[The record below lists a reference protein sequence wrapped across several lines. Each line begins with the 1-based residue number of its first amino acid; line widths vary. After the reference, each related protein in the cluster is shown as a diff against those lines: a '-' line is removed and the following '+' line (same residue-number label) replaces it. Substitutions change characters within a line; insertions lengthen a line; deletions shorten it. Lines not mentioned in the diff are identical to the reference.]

1 MRIRSMLR
9 CCALGALF
17 ALLWACGPVEGNGGQ
32 PDAYVH
38 VFHDSATVGPDSSQ
52 VGVDSGVCE
61 DVVDVVFVLDVSS
74 SMGFVLDQLESGI
87 GQVVTA
93 ANGLAPDAHFGLVPF
108 VDNFVLD
115 STGDLDGGLVHTQAA
130 SLQAAFAHYR
140 QNYTEPNRNP
150 GDGLSGPTT
159 QNPICEENA
168 LDGLYA
174 AAMDFPWRDNATRVI
189 IVATDDTFIEYDDN
203 YGDRDGDGDTTST
216 DFPKE
221 GDYPALRTLSETVT
235 ALTDNRIRVFSF
247 TRLSEPGMFDLTKCG
262 TPRRLP
268 WSAITNGW
276 SAPYNGAPAIPDA
289 TDGANFDLDQV
300 KDGALSLETTINN
313 VVVDSYCNPPV
324 L

>member
-1 MRIRSMLR
+1 MLTLV
-9 CCALGALF
+9 ALGALI
-17 ALLWACGPVEGNGGQ
+17 AACGPVGADGNE
-32 PDAYVH
+32 PDAH
-38 VFHDSATVGPDSSQ
+38 IWLGPDTGSTGSDGTV
-52 VGVDSGVCE
+52 VGSDSGVCE

-74 SMGFVLDQLESGI
+74 SMGFVLDQLEQGI
-87 GQVVTA
+87 GEVVTA

-115 STGDLDGGLVHTQAA
+115 DSGDLDGGVVHTGAA
-130 SLQAAFAHYR
+130 SLQAAFAYYR
-140 QNYTEPNRNP
+140 ENFTNPNRNP
-150 GDGLSGPTT
+150 GDGLSGPTM

-174 AAMDFPWRDNATRVI
+174 AATAFPWRPSATRVI
-189 IVATDDTFIEYDDN
+189 IVATDDTFIERPDN

-216 DFPKE
+216 DFPRE

-247 TRLSEPGMFDLTKCG
+247 TRLTPPGILDLSRCG

-268 WSAITNGW
+268 WEAITHGW
-276 SAPYNGAPAIPDA
+276 SAPYNGANPLPVA

-300 KDGALSLETTINN
+300 RDGVLSLEDTINS

>member
-1 MRIRSMLR
+1 MRHGSKLI
-9 CCALGALF
+9 LGALW
-17 ALLWACGPVEGNGGQ
+17 ALVTACGPVGADGGE
-32 PDAYVH
+32 PDAHIWVNQDASTPGQDGS
-38 VFHDSATVGPDSSQ
+38 VI
-52 VGVDSGVCE
+52 GVDSGVCE

-74 SMGFVLDQLESGI
+74 SMGFVLDELEQGI
-87 GQVVTA
+87 GDVVTA

-115 STGDLDGGLVHTQAA
+115 DTGDLDGGLVHTQAS
-130 SLQAAFAHYR
+130 SLQAAFAYYR
-140 QNYTEPNRNP
+140 QNFTDPNRNP
-150 GDGLSGPTT
+150 GDGLSGPDT

-174 AAMDFPWRDNATRVI
+174 AATDFPWRPTATRVI
-189 IVATDDTFIEYDDN
+189 IVATDDTFIEHDDN

-216 DFPKE
+216 DFPRE
-221 GDYPALRTLSETVT
+221 GDYPALRTLAETVS

-247 TRLSEPGMFDLTKCG
+247 TRLSAPGIFDLTRCG
-262 TPRRLP
+262 TPRRLD
-268 WSAITNGW
+268 WEAITNGW
-276 SAPYNGAPAIPDA
+276 SAPYNGAPPIPAA

-300 KDGALSLETTINN
+300 RTGALSLEDTINN